1 MPFRIGNLAGTTIDV
16 DFSFLILCAF
26 FVLREV
32 QDKNADRAF
41 LIIPVILISLLIH
54 ELAHAG
60 TIGALGFGPSRILLA
75 GMGGLTLNQRRAR
88 AWQELLI
95 SLAGPLASF
104 AIAGGVALSGRKELL
119 FPHMLWQVNLVWGV
133 FNILP
138 VAPLDGG
145 HAVRHFL
152 SIFIPELTAF
162 HIATWIGI
170 VTGAT
175 FAALA
180 TRAGEVFIAVFM
192 AFFVLLNFRQWRAV
206 RKVKNGRGCEPGEP
220 GGPGGEG
227 RDGG

>member
-1 MPFRIGNLAGTTIDV
+1 MPFRIGNLGGTTIDV

-26 FVLREV
+26 FSLREV
-32 QDKNADRAF
+32 ETQNTDRAF
-41 LIIPVILISLLIH
+41 LIIPVILVSLLIH

-75 GMGGLTLNQRRAR
+75 GMGGLTINQRRAR
-88 AWQELLI
+88 PWQELLI

-104 AIAGGVALSGRKELL
+104 AIAGVVAVSGSKDLL
-119 FPHMLWQVNLVWGV
+119 FPLMLWQVNLVWGI

-152 SIFIPELTAF
+152 GLFLPELTAF
-162 HIATWIGI
+162 QVATWVGI
-170 VTGAT
+170 VTGVT

-180 TRAGEVFIAVFM
+180 ARTGEVFIAVFM
-192 AFFVLLNFRQWRAV
+192 AWFVFLNFRQWQAV
-206 RKVKNGRGCEPGEP
+206 RKMK
-220 GGPGGEG
+220 GGGGEG
-227 RDGG
+227 PKGEG